1 MTVKQTD
8 RVQIQ
13 KFGTEGVALFD
24 EIEVQ
29 LKALVDETATVNYR
43 GQNALDFKTKCTQ
56 NAVDFAAYATQSM
69 QQMSDSITDATTY
82 IASALGGAPIS
93 LEPPTVIIQMP
104 SIDAD
109 TSVETAE
116 DGPLIALRDNVKTI
130 CDQIEA
136 NFTQNK
142 ANLQALG
149 SDGWVG
155 PEYDEAVVE
164 VNGLTESMV
173 EVVDNTR
180 TVMMQDINSQLAAL
194 GFPQG

>member
-8 RVQIQ
+8 RAQIQ
-13 KFGTEGVALFD
+13 QFGTEGIALFN

-29 LKALVDETATVNYR
+29 LKALVEETATVNYR

-56 NAVDFAAYATQSM
+56 NAVDFAEYCTRGM
-69 QQMSDSITDATTY
+69 QQMSESITEATTY
-82 IASALGGAPIS
+82 IASALGGAPIT

-104 SIDAD
+104 SIEAD

-116 DGPLIALRDNVKTI
+116 DGPLRQLSTNVKSI
-130 CDQIEA
+130 CDQVEA
-136 NFTQNK
+136 KFTENQS
-142 ANLQALG
+142 NLQALG

-155 PEYDEAVVE
+155 PEYDEALSE
-164 VNGLTESMV
+164 VTTLTTSMV

-180 TVMMQDINSQLAAL
+180 TVMMQDIENQLQAL
-194 GFPQG
+194 GM